1 MKEQILK
8 IIEEDI
14 KQIGW
19 SEYGNPL
26 YNGFQHKAKEITSH
40 IMKFIEW
47 LTDFSNH
54 EIDRVGTGWRILTA
68 KEYFK
73 ERNIEEVYQYWLT
86 EINKES

>member
-8 IIEEDI
+8 IIDELKVI
-14 KQIGW
+14 LTG
-19 SEYGNPL
+19 EYPFNVEIDSKK
-26 YNGFQHKAKEITSH
+26 KAAEEITSH